1 MQVSHIMSKLNEHCS
16 GAAMLEELQPI
27 LDEDAE
33 GFVIR
38 LYRALIFDLQKL
50 TKLGRV

>member
-1 MQVSHIMSKLNEHCS
+1 MSKLAEHAS
-16 GAAMLEELQPI
+16 GQGMLDELQPI

-38 LYRALIFDLQKL
+38 LYRALIFDIQKL
-50 TKLGRV
+50 LKIGRVTV